1 MLRPSNRTKELA
13 MKIIILLAAVLLS
26 LATGAAARAS
36 TTEVS
41 AHQQVPARS
50 EDVVAYGADTV
61 CKLGCW
67 G

>member
-1 MLRPSNRTKELA
+1 